1 MSAWKRDFV
10 SGLIVIGPILVTL
23 FVLYFVYSFVEGLT
37 PEFLIPAE
45 LLDHLIENPAVRD
58 QAIEFLRVV
67 LSLATLLA
75 VIAIVGFLMRTTIGT
90 VSERLLDAGA
100 NRLPVIRVVYNASK
114 TASET
119 AFGEQD
125 QLQQPV
131 KLEVWDGLRMTAFK
145 TGRTTSDGKEVLFLP
160 TSPNITTGFLLEV
173 HQSEL
178 TELEEST
185 GEALTRVLSAGFGE
199 ADANDRSSSH

>member
-10 SGLIVIGPILVTL
+10 SGLIVLGPILVTL
-23 FVLYFVYSFVEGLT
+23 FVLYFIYSFVEGLT

-58 QAIEFLRVV
+58 QAIEILRVV
-67 LSLATLLA
+67 LSLATLFV
-75 VIAIVGFLMRTTIGT
+75 VIGIAGFLMRTTIGT
-90 VSERLLDAGA
+90 VSERILDAGA
-100 NRLPVIRVVYNASK
+100 NRLPGIRVVYNASK

-119 AFGEQD
+119 AFGEQE
-125 QLQQPV
+125 QLQEPV

-145 TGRTTSDGKEVLFLP
+145 TGRTTTDGKEVIFIP
-160 TSPNITTGFLLEV
+160 TSPNITTGFLIEV

-185 GEALTRVLSAGFGE
+185 GDALTRVLSAGFG
-199 ADANDRSSSH
+199 DANDRNSSS

>member
-23 FVLYFVYSFVEGLT
+23 FVLYVVYSFVEGLT
-37 PEFLIPAE
+37 PGFLIPAE
-45 LLDHLIENPAVRD
+45 LLDHLIENSTVRD
-58 QAIEFLRVV
+58 QVIEFLRVV
-67 LSLATLLA
+67 LSVVTLFV
-75 VIAIVGFLMRTTIGT
+75 VIGIVGFLMRTTIGT
-90 VSERLLDAGA
+90 VSERILDTGA
-100 NRLPVIRVVYNASK
+100 NRLPGIRVVYNASK

-125 QLQQPV
+125 RLQEPV

-145 TGRTTSDGKEVLFLP
+145 TGRTTADGKELIFLP

-173 HQSEL
+173 HHSEL

-199 ADANDRSSSH
+199 ANDRNSSN